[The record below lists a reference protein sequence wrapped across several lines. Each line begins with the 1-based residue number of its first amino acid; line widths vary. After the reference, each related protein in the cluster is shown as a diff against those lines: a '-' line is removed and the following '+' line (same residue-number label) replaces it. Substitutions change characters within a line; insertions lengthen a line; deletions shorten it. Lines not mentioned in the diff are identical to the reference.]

1 MMGRPFACGPSV
13 CCERETLYRGY
24 GPGWAGLGGSIFSF
38 CERNSWFV
46 LELLAKRHVRHAHA
60 KKTTDYMCYI
70 CRIHVVV
77 SNI

>member
-1 MMGRPFACGPSV
+1 MARQFVVKGKLSTEVM
-13 CCERETLYRGY
+13 
-24 GPGWAGLGGSIFSF
+24 GWARLGGSIFSF